1 MTEMRTAPLFELDGI
16 TAGAAENEQDH
27 STAIAIRLA
36 AEAWIRLNPRL
47 WAWLEEQVLDAA
59 HNGRMTSVRELCERI
74 RWADNVDEEGN
85 PVHISNS
92 LTACFAR
99 MLVEKHPETAKHI
112 IMRKS
117 VLDEA

>member
-1 MTEMRTAPLFELDGI
+1 MTTDKLFQIDATQPTEEEQRKAERGRELMR
-16 TAGAAENEQDH
+16 AAEEW
-27 STAIAIRLA
+27 RK
-36 AEAWIRLNPRL
+36 LNPRMFS
-47 WAWLEEQVLDAA
+47 WLEEQVLDAA